1 VRQAQRGRTVPL
13 QVHWRFCGLH
23 GVPYNLEQMMN
34 EPLTTEQLRQAA
46 ARLPRV
52 PLAHL
57 PTPLEDALRF
67 ARKFEGPRILIKR
80 DDCTGMVMGGNKTR
94 HNEFLFGEALK
105 QKADVL
111 VWGAGVQSNNCRQT
125 AAACNKLGLE
135 CHLYLSRAAHNDDIQ
150 GNLLLDHLLGAK
162 VHIIDT
168 PMGPELDDMLLAQA
182 KTLREQGRRPFV
194 WDRVTGRPI
203 AAVSYALC
211 LAELLDQARALGVEP
226 THVYA
231 AAAGATGAGLAIGK
245 AILGWKGKV
254 RLLCPIR
261 WPWDT
266 PADLADVANRTAVL
280 LGLTHKVSAAD
291 IDVSTDYMGPK
302 YGAVTPG
309 GREAMD
315 LLAKTE
321 GILLDPVYT
330 AKAMAGLIDD
340 TRKKRLGPSDVAIFI
355 HTGGTPAIFAYRD
368 ELMGR

>member
-1 VRQAQRGRTVPL
+1 MSV
-13 QVHWRFCGLH
+13 
-23 GVPYNLEQMMN
+23 
-34 EPLTTEQLRQAA
+34 LTTEQLRQSA

-57 PTPLEDALRF
+57 PTPIEEVERF
-67 ARKFEGPRILIKR
+67 AKRIEGPRIFLKR

-94 HNEFLFGEALK
+94 HNEFLMAAALK
-105 QKADVL
+105 QGADVV

-135 CHLYLSRAAHNDDIQ
+135 CHLYLTRAVHNDDVQ
-150 GNLLLDHLLGAK
+150 GNLLLDHLLGAH
-162 VHIIDT
+162 VHIIDA
-168 PMGPELDDMLLAQA
+168 PMGPEVDNYMLARA
-182 KTLREQGRRPFV
+182 EDFRRAGRKPFV
-194 WDRVTGRPI
+194 WDRMTGRPI

-211 LAELLDQARALGVEP
+211 LAEILDQLRARGIEP

-245 AILGWKGKV
+245 EILGWKGKV

-266 PADLADVANRTAVL
+266 PADLADVANRTAAL
-280 LGLTHKVSAAD
+280 LELRHRVTAAD
-291 IDVSTDYMGPK
+291 IDVRDDFIGPN

-315 LLAKTE
+315 LLARTE

-340 TRKKRLGPSDVAIFI
+340 VRQRRLGGNDVAVFI
-355 HTGGTPAIFAYRD
+355 HTGGTPALFAYRD
-368 ELMGR
+368 ELIDAEAK

>member
-1 VRQAQRGRTVPL
+1 MPT
-13 QVHWRFCGLH
+13 H
-23 GVPYNLEQMMN
+23 
-34 EPLTTEQLRQAA
+34 LTTAELRQAA

-57 PTPLEDALRF
+57 PTPLEEAERF
-67 ARKFEGPRILIKR
+67 SRRLKGPRVFIKR
-80 DDCTGMVMGGNKTR
+80 DDCTGMCMGGNKTR

-105 QKADVL
+105 QNADSL

-135 CHLYLSRAAHNDDIQ
+135 CHLYLTRATHNDDIQ
-150 GNLLLDHLLGAK
+150 GNLLLDHLMGAQ

-168 PMGPELDDMLLAQA
+168 PMGPELDDLLLAEA
-182 KTLREQGRRPFV
+182 KKLRAAGRRPFV

-211 LAELLDQARALGVEP
+211 LAEILDQARALGIEP

-245 AILGWKGKV
+245 AILGWPGKV

-266 PADLADVANRTAVL
+266 PKDLAEVANATAAL
-280 LGLTHKVSAAD
+280 LGLPHRVTAAD
-291 IDVSTDYMGPK
+291 IDIRDDYMGPR
-302 YGAVTPG
+302 YGAVTAG

-315 LLAKTE
+315 LVARAE

-340 TRKKRLGPSDVAIFI
+340 VRQARLGPKDQAVFI

-368 ELMGR
+368 ELMEAKA

>member
-1 VRQAQRGRTVPL
+1 MPTS
-13 QVHWRFCGLH
+13 
-23 GVPYNLEQMMN
+23 
-34 EPLTTEQLRQAA
+34 LTTDQLRQAA

-57 PTPLEDALRF
+57 PTPLEEAARF
-67 ARKFEGPRILIKR
+67 SRRLKGPPVFIKR
-80 DDCTGMVMGGNKTR
+80 DDCTGMCMGGNKTR

-105 QKADVL
+105 QNADSL

-135 CHLYLSRAAHNDDIQ
+135 CHLYLTRATHNDDIQ
-150 GNLLLDHLLGAK
+150 GNLLLDHLMGAQ

-168 PMGPELDDMLLAQA
+168 PMGPDLDDLLVAEA
-182 KTLREQGRRPFV
+182 KKLRKAGRRPFV

-211 LAELLDQARALGVEP
+211 LAEILDQARALGIEP

-231 AAAGATGAGLAIGK
+231 AAAGATGGGLAIGK
-245 AILGWKGKV
+245 AILGWPGKV

-266 PADLADVANRTAVL
+266 PKDLAEVANVTAAL
-280 LGLTHKVSAAD
+280 LGLPHRVTAAD
-291 IDVSTDYMGPK
+291 IDIRDDYMGPR
-302 YGAVTPG
+302 YGAVTAG
-309 GREAMD
+309 GREAID
-315 LLAKTE
+315 LVARAE

-340 TRKKRLGPSDVAIFI
+340 VRQARLVPTDQAIFI

-368 ELMGR
+368 ELMEAK